1 MYPSSRSRARKNI
14 ACRADPVARPTP
26 QSLKMAPGGS
36 RPRCAAINW
45 CSGLH
50 TSGHSWPPQTHRP
63 TDPQGRENPAPA
75 TSTNSMIC
83 RGAHAGGDSAAGAA
97 KRAFMR
103 VAPVLCSNDRRK
115 DFGKRGPSSTAVR
128 SGRLHELW
136 HLVGAVAA
144 GNWNHVKG
152 ERLGTPTRARISAAS
167 AHGRRR
173 CRSSQDGRWVHP
185 VALRLNNHMR
195 SLGTR
200 RHKGVHSHHRIT
212 RVLVDNRLD
221 LQPAVSPRPAPAQD
235 DRHPRSP
242 APPSSQG
249 RPWSG
254 CPQHSTGAHRRA
266 KSAGTW
272 PVARRV
278 QETGK
283 SGSVPPQ
290 NAVVSGRVQETGK
303 IGRGRIPVSGRV
315 QERGKSGSVPPQNA
329 VVSGRVQE
337 TGKIGR
343 GRIPVSGRVQETRAD
358 CTRPQDAVVSGRVQE
373 IRENRAGRMYPA
385 QQKAM
390 VSGRVQGN
398 GAIKKQAG
406 TGGGFLGWSPRC
418 SRTRPWR
425 G

>member
-1 MYPSSRSRARKNI
+1 
-14 ACRADPVARPTP
+14 
-26 QSLKMAPGGS
+26 
-36 RPRCAAINW
+36 
-45 CSGLH
+45 
-50 TSGHSWPPQTHRP
+50 
-63 TDPQGRENPAPA
+63 
-75 TSTNSMIC
+75 
-83 RGAHAGGDSAAGAA
+83 
-97 KRAFMR
+97 MR
-103 VAPVLCSNDRRK
+103 VAPVLCSNDCRK

-144 GNWNHVKG
+144 SYRNHVKG

-173 CRSSQDGRWVHP
+173 CRSSQDGRWDHP

-221 LQPAVSPRPAPAQD
+221 LQPAVSPGPAPAQD
-235 DRHPRSP
+235 DCRPRSP
-242 APPSSQG
+242 ALPSSQG

-272 PVARRV
+272 PVAR
-278 QETGK
+278 
-283 SGSVPPQ
+283 
-290 NAVVSGRVQETGK
+290 
-303 IGRGRIPVSGRV
+303 RV

-343 GRIPVSGRVQETRAD
+343 GRIPVSGRVQETEKQRNHGEAESNGVGP
-358 CTRPQDAVVSGRVQE
+358 CSGKHGKPGEAPVSGRVQE
-373 IRENRAGRMYPA
+373 IRENRAGRMYPP

-398 GAIKKQAG
+398 GQ
-406 TGGGFLGWSPRC
+406 
-418 SRTRPWR
+418 
-425 G
+425 

>member
-1 MYPSSRSRARKNI
+1 
-14 ACRADPVARPTP
+14 
-26 QSLKMAPGGS
+26 
-36 RPRCAAINW
+36 
-45 CSGLH
+45 
-50 TSGHSWPPQTHRP
+50 
-63 TDPQGRENPAPA
+63 
-75 TSTNSMIC
+75 MIC
-83 RGAHAGGDSAAGAA
+83 RGRRGAHAGGDSAAGAA

-278 QETGK
+278 QE
-283 SGSVPPQ
+283 
-290 NAVVSGRVQETGK
+290 
-303 IGRGRIPVSGRV
+303 
-315 QERGKSGSVPPQNA
+315 RGKSGSVPPQNA

>member
-1 MYPSSRSRARKNI
+1 
-14 ACRADPVARPTP
+14 
-26 QSLKMAPGGS
+26 
-36 RPRCAAINW
+36 
-45 CSGLH
+45 
-50 TSGHSWPPQTHRP
+50 
-63 TDPQGRENPAPA
+63 
-75 TSTNSMIC
+75 MIC
-83 RGAHAGGDSAAGAA
+83 RGRRGAHAGGDSAAGAA

-290 NAVVSGRVQETGK
+290 NAVVSGR
-303 IGRGRIPVSGRV
+303 
-315 QERGKSGSVPPQNA
+315 A
-329 VVSGRVQE
+329 
-337 TGKIGR
+337 
-343 GRIPVSGRVQETRAD
+343 
-358 CTRPQDAVVSGRVQE
+358 QE
-373 IRENRAGRMYPA
+373 IRENRKRQNPGVGPCSWKPA
-385 QQKAM
+385 QDVPATTESRCRAVFRKQRNQGEAESRCRAVFRK
-390 VSGRVQGN
+390 SGKIGR
-398 GAIKKQAG
+398 AE
-406 TGGGFLGWSPRC
+406 C
-418 SRTRPWR
+418 TRPNRRQWCR
-425 G
+425 AMFRETGQ